1 MKLQEEVSNEL
12 RRAGGI
18 KCLDVIKVPVR
29 GGHRWFMSVDH
40 FNFASIATAV
50 EEVISSVDHLILE
63 ARAYRERED
72 IHFGAHEYISTDEK
86 KKKTKYHQPCS
97 PEPHDSVQSSLC
109 LSFFSL

>member
-1 MKLQEEVSNEL
+1 MKLQEKVSNEL

-29 GGHRWFMSVDH
+29 GGHRWFRSVDH

-63 ARAYRERED
+63 ATAYRERD
-72 IHFGAHEYISTDEK
+72 NIHFGAHEYISTDEK
-86 KKKTKYHQPCS
+86 KKNKYHQPCS
-97 PEPHDSVQSSLC
+97 QEPHDSAQSSLY